1 MLRLRLQQV
10 LRPSLTE
17 EIAFNAI
24 RAFFR
29 DKPFVVFGTG
39 LSCALDPRFGMSALE
54 NELFQNVVPDPGVPE
69 QVRQW
74 HEAEKALRARSG
86 LETALDS
93 ITDPNLLQQITHTT
107 GQFISSVD
115 REYALKIAEGTAT
128 WPATGF
134 FKRLIDTLPEG
145 DPILHVLTPNYDTL
159 FEHACDAVGIDY
171 ANGFFGG
178 VERRMD
184 WNAVNQSL
192 LIQQNASYQKRAKK
206 TYKYLKHARLYK
218 VHGSLNYFFHH
229 DAFIENNA
237 WMWDPPPFAN
247 RVIITPGISK
257 YQVLQSYRQELLTS
271 ADTAID
277 KANRFLFLGYGFN
290 DTHLE
295 SYITNKLIK
304 QGCQGLI
311 VTRDSNSRIE
321 DLIENAD
328 NLWLVCKMRGDAAIG
343 TRIANNKYRGW
354 LELPTRRVWDI
365 ITFKTEVL
373 GE

>member
-1 MLRLRLQQV
+1 
-10 LRPSLTE
+10 
-17 EIAFNAI
+17 
-24 RAFFR
+24 
-29 DKPFVVFGTG
+29 
-39 LSCALDPRFGMSALE
+39 
-54 NELFQNVVPDPGVPE
+54 
-69 QVRQW
+69 
-74 HEAEKALRARSG
+74 
-86 LETALDS
+86 
-93 ITDPNLLQQITHTT
+93 
-107 GQFISSVD
+107 
-115 REYALKIAEGTAT
+115 
-128 WPATGF
+128 
-134 FKRLIDTLPEG
+134 
-145 DPILHVLTPNYDTL
+145 
-159 FEHACDAVGIDY
+159 
-171 ANGFFGG
+171 
-178 VERRMD
+178 MD

-192 LIQQNASYQKRAKK
+192 LTQQNASYQKRAKK
-206 TYKYLKHARLYK
+206 TYKYLKHVRLYK
-218 VHGSLNYFFHH
+218 VHGSLNFFFHH

-311 VTRDSNSRIE
+311 ITRDSNSRIE
-321 DLIENAD
+321 NLIENAD